1 MIGPLQIVL
10 LSIVAAFTVVCGQN
24 WFQTANQPVF
34 TGMMAGIIM
43 GDPVTGLFIGGSM
56 QLTVLGIG
64 TFGGSSHIDANS
76 GAILATAFSVALGM
90 DPSQALAAIAVPV
103 AAILTTADVLGRFCN
118 AFFQQRID
126 SLIEKDDYAGI
137 ERNFLYGAIPWALSR
152 ILPVALALIFGQGV
166 VQSLMEVLNGPLKW
180 LGTGLGVAGAV
191 MPAVGFAIL
200 LRYLPTKQHFN
211 YLILGFVVT
220 IFFSYLFTNV
230 KKIGTAVASTVDG
243 FSGAFINL
251 PMLGIALVGLF
262 LAVNHY
268 KSITGTTSNKAVP
281 AQTTADTEE
290 DDDDEL

>member
-200 LRYLPTKQHFN
+200 LRYLPTKQNFN

>member
-103 AAILTTADVLGRFCN
+103 AAILTMADVLGRFCN

-268 KSITGTTSNKAVP
+268 KSITGTTSTKAVP

>member
-281 AQTTADTEE
+281 AQTAADTEE

>member
-103 AAILTTADVLGRFCN
+103 AAILTMADVLGRFCN

-220 IFFSYLFTNV
+220 VFFSYLFTNV

-243 FSGAFINL
+243 FSGALINL

-268 KSITGTTSNKAVP
+268 KSITGTTSIKAVP

>member
-64 TFGGSSHIDANS
+64 TFGGASHIDANS

-220 IFFSYLFTNV
+220 VFFSYLFTNV

-268 KSITGTTSNKAVP
+268 KSITGTTSIKAVP

>member
-1 MIGPLQIVL
+1 
-10 LSIVAAFTVVCGQN
+10 
-24 WFQTANQPVF
+24 
-34 TGMMAGIIM
+34 
-43 GDPVTGLFIGGSM
+43 M

-268 KSITGTTSNKAVP
+268 KSITGTTSTKAVP